1 MGDGRIGSEGAGT
14 MERQKIINDLR
25 RLAGSKSNDAVKLAF
40 LTQEDAD
47 RIDQLDLRGLVE
59 LRRSGNGTVE
69 IKLIDRLKVLELL
82 DRLSQREEDQALDG
96 FLDGL
101 RREEP

>member
-1 MGDGRIGSEGAGT
+1 MGDGRIGSEGAWT

-59 LRRSGNGTVE
+59 RSHQVW
-69 IKLIDRLKVLELL
+69 K
-82 DRLSQREEDQALDG
+82 EETPW
-96 FLDGL
+96 
-101 RREEP
+101 RSY

>member
-1 MGDGRIGSEGAGT
+1 MGAPGDGVEGEWT
-14 MERQKIINDLR
+14 MDRQKIISDLR
-25 RLAGSKSNDAVKLAF
+25 RLANSKSNDAVKLAF

-47 RIDQLDLRGLVE
+47 RIDDLDLRGLVE

-69 IKLIDRLKVLELL
+69 IKLIDRLKALELL
-82 DRLSQREEDQALDG
+82 DRLSQREEDQALDT

-101 RREEP
+101 RGEEP

>member
-1 MGDGRIGSEGAGT
+1 MGDGRIGSEGAWT
-14 MERQKIINDLR
+14 MEREKIINDLR
-25 RLAGSKSNDAVKLAF
+25 RLAGGKRNDAVKLAF

-82 DRLSQREEDQALDG
+82 DRLSQREEDQALDS

>member
-1 MGDGRIGSEGAGT
+1 MPRCGHGVEGAWSMKRQT
-14 MERQKIINDLR
+14 MIRDLR
-25 RLAGSKSNDAVKLAF
+25 RLVNSRSNDAVKLAF

>member
-1 MGDGRIGSEGAGT
+1 

-82 DRLSQREEDQALDG
+82 DRLSQREEDQALDS

-101 RREEP
+101 RRGQR

>member
-1 MGDGRIGSEGAGT
+1 MDHGAAENHQRPAQAGGQQ
-14 MERQKIINDLR
+14 EQR
-25 RLAGSKSNDAVKLAF
+25 RGEAGL

-82 DRLSQREEDQALDG
+82 DRLSQREEDQALDS